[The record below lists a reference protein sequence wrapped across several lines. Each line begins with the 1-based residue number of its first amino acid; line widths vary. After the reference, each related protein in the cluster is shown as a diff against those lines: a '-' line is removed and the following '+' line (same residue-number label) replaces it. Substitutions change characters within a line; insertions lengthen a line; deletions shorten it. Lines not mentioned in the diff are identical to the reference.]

1 VAGVLETGAANAD
14 TIQAAFAALG
24 IEGTPNEAVGKLAE
38 VYEATEKYG
47 GAFWDAAG
55 GDFSTIMDMGQNMGG
70 LYAINATFGKGF
82 AGNTAQQSV
91 GSQVGQYAGMS
102 VAGPFGAIAGGM
114 MGAILGAGIGS
125 ILGMDTKPDYDF
137 VTRSGS
143 GGFEGN
149 KYITTPFGN
158 FGFNAGS
165 TRDLSMSKQGSGMLE
180 MYSKAIVPMDVAMAS
195 VMTKDEVGAIKGY
208 LNENT
213 LENSHAYS
221 HGDVLKNMT
230 QGRLKAIDATM
241 SEQRKLDTGFA
252 EMVNQWNESVG
263 GGYDA
268 ESYQNDP
275 DYSKMTSILGEAGRL
290 SQVSYGNDDGLQYGA
305 EAGDFISRST
315 KEDRFGYT
323 SSSTYNISQAIRDG
337 EFSAFETDV
346 LTTALARYKDYK
358 GQDTRTLMGNI
369 GPSSLQ
375 GFLDKSM
382 ADAISDDQRYKV

>member
-1 VAGVLETGAANAD
+1 MAGVLETGAANAE

-24 IEGTPNEAVGKLAE
+24 IEGTPTEAVGKLAE

-55 GDFSTIMDMGQNMGG
+55 GDYSTILNMGQNMGG
-70 LYAINATFGKGF
+70 LYAINATFGEGF
-82 AGNTAQQSV
+82 AGNTPQQAI
-91 GSQVGQYAGMS
+91 GSKIGQAAGTA
-102 VAGPFGAIAGGM
+102 VAGPFGAIVGGM

-125 ILGMDTKPDYDF
+125 ILGLDTKPDYDF

-158 FGFNAGS
+158 FGFNSGS
-165 TRDLSMSKQGSGMLE
+165 TRDLSMSKQGSSMLD
-180 MYSKAIVPMDVAMAS
+180 MYAKAIVPMDVAMAS

-213 LENSHAYS
+213 LKNSHVYS

-252 EMVNQWNESVG
+252 EMVNQWNEG
-263 GGYDA
+263 IAGGYDS
-268 ESYQNDP
+268 ETYKNDP
-275 DYSKMTSILGEAGRL
+275 KYASMVNILGREGKISRI
-290 SQVSYGNDDGLQYGA
+290 SYDNVFGTSSRSD
-305 EAGDFISRST
+305 EGDFLIRST
-315 KEDRFGYT
+315 VAEGFGERT
-323 SSSTYNISQAIRDG
+323 VTYNMSQAINDGNFNEFEQKVMSDAMQSYMSYRDSG
-337 EFSAFETDV
+337 SGGSLST
-346 LTTALARYKDYK
+346 
-358 GQDTRTLMGNI
+358 
-369 GPSSLQ
+369 GPSTLQ

-382 ADAISDDQRYKV
+382 AGAISDDQRYTV